1 MKWLQSLFILVFAV
15 ILLMYLWPLLL
26 VFLAIIAYQL
36 FKASRIV
43 KQAYHEA
50 AQPEPQDTYQT
61 FKQDASGDVIDA
73 DYTERR
79 DTDGPQ

>member
-1 MKWLQSLFILVFAV
+1 MKWLQSLFILVFSV

-36 FKASRIV
+36 YKASKIV

-50 AQPEPQDTYQT
+50 AQPDSQDNFET
-61 FKQDASGDVIDA
+61 FRQNASSDVIDA
-73 DYTERR
+73 DYTERSN
-79 DTDGPQ
+79 TDGPQ